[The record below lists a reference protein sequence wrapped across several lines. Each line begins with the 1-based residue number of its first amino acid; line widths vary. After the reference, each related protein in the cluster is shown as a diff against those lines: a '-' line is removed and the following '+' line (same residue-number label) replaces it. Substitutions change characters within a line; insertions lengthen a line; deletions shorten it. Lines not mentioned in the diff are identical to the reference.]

1 MNIELFHV
9 LLQEDVMR
17 NVNSTKT
24 LFMYRDADFDFTETT
39 LGLVTD
45 DNAESAVNVFTLDC

>member
-1 MNIELFHV
+1 MK
-9 LLQEDVMR
+9 

-45 DNAESAVNVFTLDC
+45 DNAESAVNVFTPDC